1 LERKSTD
8 IFNTPIKKPFFKTRR
23 KFNMTVK
30 VGINGFGRIGRN
42 VLRAA
47 LNNSN
52 VEIVAINDLTDA
64 NMLAHL
70 LKYDTVHGTLQEDVK
85 VDGEYLIVGGNK
97 VKVLA
102 ERDPAQLGWGELG
115 VEVVVEST
123 GRFTKREDAA
133 KHLEAGAKKVIISA
147 PADNEDI
154 TIVMGVNEDKYDAAN
169 HHVLSN
175 ASCTT
180 NCLAPFAK
188 VLNDNFGI
196 KRGMMTTV
204 HSYTNDQQI
213 LDLPHKDY
221 RRARAAA
228 ENMIPTSTGAAKA
241 VSLVLPELKGKLN
254 GMAMRVPTPNVS
266 IVDLVA
272 ELDKNVTAEEVNAAL
287 RTAAEGPL
295 KGILAYSELPLVSSD
310 YNGSSASSTIDALST
325 MVLEGNMV
333 KVLSWYDNEVGYS
346 SRVVDLIGYIGQK
359 GL

>member
-1 LERKSTD
+1 
-8 IFNTPIKKPFFKTRR
+8 
-23 KFNMTVK
+23 MAVK
-30 VGINGFGRIGRN
+30 VGINGFGRIGR
-42 VLRAA
+42 VVFRAA
-47 LNNSN
+47 LKNPN
-52 VEIVAINDLTDA
+52 VEVVAVNDLTDA

-70 LKYDTVHGTLQEDVK
+70 LKYDSVHGTLNEEVT
-85 VDGEYLIVGGNK
+85 VDGDYLVVGGHK

-102 ERDPAQLGWGELG
+102 ERDPAQLGWGDLG

-123 GRFTKREDAA
+123 GRFTKRADAA

-147 PADNEDI
+147 PASDEDI
-154 TIVMGVNEDKYDAAN
+154 TVVMGVNHEKYDAAN
-169 HHVLSN
+169 HHVISN

-188 VLNDNFGI
+188 VLNDSFGI

-228 ENMIPTSTGAAKA
+228 ENIIPTTTGAAKA

-254 GMAMRVPTPNVS
+254 GGAMRVPTPNVS
-266 IVDLVA
+266 LVDLVA
-272 ELDKNVTAEEVNAAL
+272 ELDKDVTAEEVNNAL
-287 RTAAEGPL
+287 KAAAEGDL
-295 KGILAYSELPLVSSD
+295 KGILAYSEEPLVSGD
-310 YNGSSASSTIDALST
+310 YNGNPASSTIDALST
-325 MVLEGNMV
+325 MVMEGNMV
-333 KVLSWYDNEVGYS
+333 KVISWYDNETGYS
-346 SRVVDLIGYIGQK
+346 NRVVDLVDYIAQK